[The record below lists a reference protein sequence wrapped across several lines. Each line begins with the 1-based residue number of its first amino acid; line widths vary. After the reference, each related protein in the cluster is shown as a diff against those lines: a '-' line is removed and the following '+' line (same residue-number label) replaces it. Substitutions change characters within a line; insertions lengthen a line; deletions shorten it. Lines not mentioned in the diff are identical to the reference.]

1 MYVCADKVVLFELA
15 DRLCQYFLTA
25 TVTVNA
31 KANSQHVDQVSTVV
45 KGDSMQKEGEMLPPA
60 IVRLL
65 QDASLPELS
74 WHRFKSHRSEEL
86 LGLLKHLLLVPALAE
101 HLPGDVE
108 VGLARV
114 GLEDVANV
122 APLLGPP
129 GLGYSH
135 FSGYKLTL

>member
-1 MYVCADKVVLFELA
+1 MYVCADKDVLFKLA
-15 DRLCQYFLTA
+15 GRLCQYFLTA
-25 TVTVNA
+25 TATVNA

-45 KGDSMQKEGEMLPPA
+45 KGDSMQKEGELLPPA

-74 WHRFKSHRSEEL
+74 WHRFKSHRGEEL